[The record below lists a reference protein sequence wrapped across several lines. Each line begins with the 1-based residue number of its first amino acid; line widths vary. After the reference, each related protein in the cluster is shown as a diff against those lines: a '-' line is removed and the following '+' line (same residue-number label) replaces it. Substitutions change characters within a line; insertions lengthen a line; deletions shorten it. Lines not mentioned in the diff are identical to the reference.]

1 MRQASI
7 HGAGDLRVDEVERPT
22 AGPRDVVLKVAACG
36 VCGSDLTYIKLG
48 GAGKPDQAMP
58 MPLGHEMAG
67 VVAEVGG
74 EVAGVRP
81 GMRMILNPMSVPAVV
96 GCGGPEGAFSDYVL
110 VRGAELNRGLYE
122 VPAGMPM
129 HVAALTEPMGVA
141 RHGVNRANPRPESKC
156 VVFGVGPIGL
166 GAVLWLKRRGVR
178 SIVAV
183 DTSRARLAA
192 AKALGA
198 DEILVAG
205 QRDMLEALVEI
216 HGAGPPVMGPT
227 ADTDVYLDFAG
238 APQVVADVINVAK
251 RGAVFSMVA
260 LHPQPETMNL
270 HKLVVKEISL
280 LGSCGYPNEYPEV
293 IADLATLSEEQVA
306 HLVSHRIPFD
316 RFFEAIET
324 ARDRSSAKVVVEFA

>member
-1 MRQASI
+1 
-7 HGAGDLRVDEVERPT
+7 
-22 AGPRDVVLKVAACG
+22 
-36 VCGSDLTYIKLG
+36 
-48 GAGKPDQAMP
+48 
-58 MPLGHEMAG
+58 
-67 VVAEVGG
+67 
-74 EVAGVRP
+74 
-81 GMRMILNPMSVPAVV
+81 
-96 GCGGPEGAFSDYVL
+96 
-110 VRGAELNRGLYE
+110 
-122 VPAGMPM
+122 
-129 HVAALTEPMGVA
+129 
-141 RHGVNRANPRPESKC
+141 
-156 VVFGVGPIGL
+156 VFGVGPIGL

-260 LHPQPETMNL
+260 LQPETMNL